1 MRHERLRGEIAKAS
15 ADTKARTVEMMWYGG
30 ASVERYD
37 WMRDE
42 EYLLSF
48 SMEPSHVRLG
58 RLQNGAPLLNS
69 HDSWRLG
76 SVIGVIENARIDG
89 GKGYATARFSERP
102 DVEPI
107 FQDVQNGI
115 IQNVSMGS
123 AIYDRKDV
131 TPKGEKMRHYLA
143 IDWEPMEISA
153 VPIGADPEAGFLA
166 FESRDQYQ
174 EFQRRRNADVGAAN
188 MAKQQP
194 DLRLQLDVARG
205 RFANLLVR

>member
-15 ADTKARTVEMMWYGG
+15 ADPKARTVEMLWYSG
-30 ASVERYD
+30 ASVQRYD

-42 EYLLSF
+42 EFMLAF
-48 SMEPSHVRLG
+48 SMEKDHVRLG

-69 HDSWRLG
+69 HSSFDLG
-76 SVIGVIENARIDG
+76 SVIGVIENARIEG
-89 GKGYATARFSERP
+89 GKGYATARFSERD
-102 DVEPI
+102 DVTPI
-107 FQDVQNGI
+107 WNDVQAGI
-115 IQNVSMGS
+115 LQNVSMGT

-131 TPKGEKMRHYLA
+131 TPKGEKMRQYLA

-166 FESRDQYQ
+166 FESRDQYA

-188 MAKQQP
+188 MAQKQP
-194 DLRLQLDVARG
+194 DIRLLLELARG
-205 RFANLLVR
+205 RFNNLLVR